1 MIELFQSI
9 LTIDLLG
16 AVGIGLLG
24 GLMHGYTGWGGAMVM
39 MPLMSV
45 LYGPV
50 YALAIILIGGIMVS
64 VQLLSLIHI

>member
-39 MPLMSV
+39 MPLNERATSCQ
-45 LYGPV
+45 
-50 YALAIILIGGIMVS
+50 ARDAIPTHEFL
-64 VQLLSLIHI
+64 